1 MDIAN
6 IFRSVYEAP
15 LDPKTGIRITRI
27 TGDENYSFYA
37 AEIVPGTKLRPHYH
51 EHGIELYQI
60 LEGTGTMKTGKKTES
75 GIVWDNEF
83 DVGKG
88 DCFTIDEGMVHQLA
102 NPGTTRLL
110 AAFVCPPAHVGD
122 DRFFVE

>member
-27 TGDENYSFYA
+27 TGNENYSFYA
-37 AEIVPGTKLRPHYH
+37 AEIAPGTKLRPHYH

-75 GIVWDNEF
+75 GIVWDDEF
-83 DVGKG
+83 GVGKG
-88 DCFTIDEGMVHQLA
+88 DCFTIEEGMVHQLA

-110 AAFVCPPAHVGD
+110 AAFVCPPAHVGA